1 MAREATADIWSPTRI
16 ADSSPSFLRLLFNLV
31 CQTPHCT
38 HKNCKK
44 CPLWTKDL
52 DAIHAK
58 EVRDAAVSEAARVE
72 AESANAIPVANKAA
86 AMFDDGDKK
95 PAAVPRSVHVD
106 VDRILRAP

>member
-1 MAREATADIWSPTRI
+1 MCV
-16 ADSSPSFLRLLFNLV
+16 LV

-38 HKNCKK
+38 HKKCNK

-72 AESANAIPVANKAA
+72 AESAKFVPEEKKAA

-95 PAAVPRSVHVD
+95 PAAVPKSVHVD
-106 VDRILRAP
+106 VDRILQAP